1 MGHGTSRFLK
11 ACIAAALLIGIVG
24 AGAVFA
30 ATKPS
35 AHAASAS
42 IRRAVRV
49 SAGGAAARKLAHGGA
64 LPAEMVQLT
73 DITAHTKRTHIH
85 KPKRHLKGKNAKSR
99 AAAVR
104 AAVSAK
110 AGPAGSTSE
119 SGKSDAVKFD
129 AGKSITAPVEAQ
141 AFSGLEDNEVESD
154 PLNLGFD
161 LSADTEG
168 AAGPKYY
175 GESVGF
181 AVGYFDKASSALV
194 SGEEDDEFFTGSG
207 IGAPCEKASNEG
219 YTEPHILYDPQSD
232 RWIVMVTAE
241 QNAFEIGGDFECIGV
256 SATGDPVAGE
266 WHYYSVPLFTEGAET
281 ISGGAVGMWTNGV
294 YMSEEIYCNSTTA
307 SKCPAGYNKE
317 EEFVGT
323 QVWAFNRADLESGA
337 PLEIVT
343 TQGEGVK
350 AGDNFSGKRT
360 ETTFSNED
368 AEGPV
373 PANIEP
379 QTGTPPDSSETSKRN
394 EYFLSS
400 SDLPGTFLKKS
411 DGLLDVWQWHVNWEN
426 PSEDWIGKS
435 KSEQVDYQVTTPI
448 YAIPNSIAGKGEV
461 EYTIPTAG
469 PTAYANPL
477 NTEFDVVMPKPQYT
491 NFGGKESLW
500 LGKATSAILT
510 EKSKEAS
517 TEGPDRVR
525 WEQLALE
532 SSTGAPK
539 TSAPEQT
546 QDYAPEPT
554 ALSRWLPA
562 IGVDKE
568 GDMTVGYSGTD
579 ASVFPSLYIAGQEK
593 VEGMAEGTAKIETL
607 PETVVDEGH
616 GYQTGEEPEEEIK
629 DDSFGP
635 QNAMS
640 VDPNGC
646 EFWFAGQ
653 VDVGSPTNPESED
666 NAWATQITS
675 YHFADCTP
683 STLATAV
690 SVSGEGNTSTGTAT
704 LMAKLTATGT
714 HSGLFGE
721 PVVFSLGGKT
731 VGTATTNEA
740 GVATLSGVDAS
751 GYAAGV
757 SSGVV
762 SASYAGASVYDYSGS
777 EATGNL
783 LVGATQAITFG
794 ALSGKTYGEG
804 PFTVSASSSSSEPV
818 SFTASGTCTVSGAE
832 VTITGAGVC
841 TITASQPGNGSS
853 LLAAPSVSQTFDI
866 ARETQTITP
875 TGTWTSGETVG
886 VNFEAS
892 ATASSGLPCTEQN
905 DADCVYFYVTAG
917 ETHCSEVENGKTP
930 QAEFKPVDAPSCT
943 IDAEQ
948 DGNQNIAPVI
958 LPITVEIPNKGTQ
971 TGAFSDSLETEPKLG
986 EEKSEKVKIKT
997 TFSLTELAGGVTD
1010 PVTWTSGE
1018 PTTSSVVTGATSL
1031 GTIAAAS
1038 TATLG
1043 GEKSGSEWE
1052 KITDS
1057 TTEEANCKSPT
1068 AGTAT
1073 VTFKSSKSSVDGFQP
1088 GDLVKIEGSKVTA
1101 YNTAST
1107 EVKTTPTTNSF
1118 TYCVTKTK
1126 EAEEKTSKAVT
1137 VTGVASTTV
1146 SGTTATAR
1154 VTAAPTT
1161 KFEVGQKVNIAGVKS
1176 TSEAEY
1182 NNKTVEI
1189 LSVPTTTSFTYKVK
1203 SGTANGIGGTVGL
1216 PNTGAVDNE
1225 GLATI
1230 KLTTEPATTL
1240 TPGGSITIEGVA
1252 ETKYNGTFEITSV
1265 PSSTSFTYKLSEAA
1279 VASGGGSITSP
1290 VAPCTYSATF
1300 VLKAQHAGTCK
1311 IEAKQAGNASY
1322 TEATDTLTL
1331 TITGGTQVLTW
1342 SPSGGNV
1349 SSSKATE
1356 VSATTNSGFSPGT
1369 ITSTTATICT
1379 VGSTTEPV
1387 KGTALV
1393 TVTPLAEGTCTLS
1406 ASGNVGS
1413 PEWAE
1418 LKATKES
1425 FTVTNAGAAQ
1435 TITFAEP
1442 KPTTLVHSPLTLSP
1456 TASSGLPVT
1465 LTSTTE
1471 SVCTTGGSH
1480 GDTVT
1485 LVAEGTCTLKAEQ
1498 PGEAGVWAAA
1508 TSVTR
1513 SFRVAKADQVIA
1525 FAQLPNR
1532 EYGSSDFALK
1542 GTSAEAVSENAYSED
1557 LVTNGVPTGLP
1568 VSYEASGACTV
1579 NSEGTDVHLTAAGV
1593 CSITASQAGNSVY
1606 REAPSVSVEFKVL
1619 AVPSAIVFANPG
1631 GQTYGEPAFTPGASA
1646 TSGLPVTYTASG
1658 ACSINGEGLVQVG
1671 APGECTVTAH
1681 GVGGSDYLPPAR
1693 VSQTFTVGKASQS
1706 IEFAVAE
1713 HHYGEADFTISA
1725 TATSGEPV
1733 SFKRQA
1739 GECTL
1744 SGSTVHITG
1753 TGTCTIV
1760 ASQAGNADYEAAPAV
1775 SETFS
1780 IDAASQTIT
1789 FPSVPDQSYGGE
1801 PVALEAS
1808 ASSGLP
1814 VSYTAAGPCSISGA
1828 TVVTEGVGT
1837 CEVTASQEGD
1847 SDYDAASSVTRSF
1860 SIGGGTQTITFANPG
1875 THAYGSSDF
1884 NPDATASS
1892 GLQVTYTASGVCS
1905 ITEAGLVH
1913 LIEAGSCTV
1922 TAHQEGSALWE
1933 PATPVQRTFT
1943 VQAGSQTI
1951 TFASPG
1957 TQTYGEEPFTPV
1969 ATASSGLP
1977 VTFEAS
1983 EDCTIEDDALVL
1995 TGAGSCTVTALQS
2008 GDSQYAEAPPVSHK
2022 LTIEKAAQ
2030 TIDFSVAEHTYGE
2043 PDFTISATST
2053 SGEPV
2058 SFKRQSGECTVSED
2072 TVHITGSGSCTIDAN
2087 QAGNADYKAAA
2098 QVQDTFRIDGASQA
2112 ITFPAIANKTYG
2124 EADFAPEATAS
2135 SGLAVSYSALGECTI
2150 ASGKVHI
2157 TGVGACTVKAKQ
2169 AGDEDYEPAS
2179 EVEQSF
2185 TIAKG
2190 AETITFNPP
2199 ASVSYGA
2206 ASFKLS
2212 ASASSG
2218 LAVTFSGSGA
2228 CTVTA
2233 VGEVTVTGVG
2243 SCTVTASQS
2252 GDAEYE
2258 AAAPVTKSIAIEP
2271 IATSVSLTPKSKTV
2285 KSGKTVRLTA
2295 KVSAAEAGYHLT
2307 SGTVAFYVN
2316 GELVDSQTLGK
2327 SATNTYVYAVKLP
2340 ASTTGYPVKAV
2351 YTSENV
2357 DIAGSTSATSTL
2369 KVRAAK
2375 KH

>member
-1 MGHGTSRFLK
+1 MGHGTSRLLK
-11 ACIAAALLIGIVG
+11 ACIAAALLVGIVG
-24 AGAVFA
+24 VGVVFA

-35 AHAASAS
+35 TRAASAS
-42 IRRAVRV
+42 SRRAVRV
-49 SAGGAAARKLAHGGA
+49 SAGSAAARKLAHGGR

-73 DITAHTKRTHIH
+73 GITAHTKRAHIH
-85 KPKRHLKGKNAKSR
+85 KPKRHFKGKNAKSR
-99 AAAVR
+99 VAAVK

-110 AGPAGSTSE
+110 AGPARSTAVAV
-119 SGKSDAVKFD
+119 KSDAVKFD
-129 AGKSITAPVEAQ
+129 AGKSITAPVEAL
-141 AFSGLEDNEVESD
+141 AFSGLEDNEIASD

-181 AVGYFDKASSALV
+181 AVGFFDKASGALV
-194 SGEEDDEFFTGSG
+194 SGEEDDEFFEGSG
-207 IGAPCEKASNEG
+207 IGAPCEKDSTEG
-219 YTEPHILYDPQSD
+219 YAEPHILYDPTSD

-241 QNAFEIGGDFECIGV
+241 QNAFEVGSSFECIGV

-266 WHYYSVPLFTEGAET
+266 WHYYSVPLFTEGAE
-281 ISGGAVGMWTNGV
+281 IVSNGAVGMWTNGV
-294 YMSEEIYCNSTTA
+294 YMSEEIYCKSTTA
-307 SKCPAGYNKE
+307 AKCPAGYNKE

-350 AGDNFSGKRT
+350 TGDNFEGSRT
-360 ETTFSNED
+360 EVTFSNKD

-379 QTGTPPDSSETSKRN
+379 QTGTPPDGSEASKRN

-400 SDLPGTFLKKS
+400 SDLPGTFTKKS

-435 KSEQVDYQVTTPI
+435 KSEQIDYQVTTPV
-448 YAIPNSIAGKGEV
+448 YAVPNSIAGKGEV

-469 PTAYANPL
+469 PAAYANPL
-477 NTEFDVVMPKPQYT
+477 ATAFDGVLPKPQYT
-491 NFGGKESLW
+491 DFGGKESLW

-525 WEQLALE
+525 WEQIALE
-532 SSTGAPK
+532 SSGGAPK

-568 GDMTVGYSGTD
+568 GDMTLGYSGTD
-579 ASVFPSLYIAGQEK
+579 ASVYPSLYIAGQEK
-593 VEGMAEGTAKIETL
+593 VEGLAEGTAKIESL

-616 GYQTGEEPEEEIK
+616 GYQTGAIEEEK
-629 DDSFGP
+629 DESFGP
-635 QNAMS
+635 QNSMS

-653 VDVGSPTNPESED
+653 VDVGSPTNPEGED
-666 NAWATQITS
+666 DAWATQITS
-675 YHFADCTP
+675 YHFPGCTP

-690 SVSGEGNTSTGTAT
+690 SVSGEGNVSTGTAT
-704 LMAKLTATGT
+704 LTAKLTATGT

-731 VGTATTNEA
+731 VGTATTNDE
-740 GVATLSGVDAS
+740 GVATVSGVDSS

-757 SSGVV
+757 SSGVL
-762 SASYAGASVYDYSGS
+762 SARYAGASAYDYSGS
-777 EATGNL
+777 EASGNL
-783 LVGATQAITFG
+783 LVGATQTIAFA
-794 ALSGKTYGEG
+794 ALSDKSYGEA
-804 PFTVSASSSSSEPV
+804 PFAVSAKASSGEPV
-818 SFTASGTCTVSGAE
+818 NLTASGACTVSGAE

-853 LLAAPSVSQTFDI
+853 LLGAPPVAQTFDI
-866 ARETQTITP
+866 ARETQTITT
-875 TGTWTSGETVG
+875 TGTWTSNETVG

-892 ATASSGLPCTEQN
+892 ATASSGLPCTAEN
-905 DADCVYFYVTAG
+905 NTDCVYFYVPKG
-917 ETHCSEVENGKTP
+917 ETRCSEVENGKTP

-958 LPITVEIPNKGTQ
+958 QPITVEIPNKGTQ
-971 TGAFSDSLETEPKLG
+971 TGAFSDSLETTPPLG
-986 EEKSEKVKIKT
+986 EEKSEKVKVKT
-997 TFSLTELAGGVTD
+997 SFSLTELAAGVTD

-1018 PTTSSVVTGATSL
+1018 PTISSVVTGTTSL
-1031 GTIAAAS
+1031 GAIAAAS

-1057 TTEEANCKSPT
+1057 TTEEATCKG
-1068 AGTAT
+1068 GTAT
-1073 VTFKSSKSSVDGFQP
+1073 VSFKSSKSSVDGFQP

-1101 YNTAST
+1101 YNTTST
-1107 EVKTTPTTNSF
+1107 EVKTTPTTNSL
-1118 TYCVTKTK
+1118 TYCVAKTK

-1137 VTGVASTTV
+1137 VTGVASTIV
-1146 SGTTATAR
+1146 SGAVATAH

-1161 KFEVGQKVNIAGVKS
+1161 KLEVGQKVNIAGVKGAG
-1176 TSEAEY
+1176 EAEY

-1203 SGTANGIGGTVGL
+1203 SGTANGLGGTVGL

-1225 GLATI
+1225 GIATI
-1230 KLTTEPATTL
+1230 KLATEPATAL
-1240 TPGGSITIEGVA
+1240 TVGGSITIEGVT
-1252 ETKYNGTFEITSV
+1252 ETKYDGTFEITSV
-1265 PSSTSFTYKLSEAA
+1265 PSPTSFSYRLSEPA
-1279 VASGGGSITSP
+1279 VASGAGSITSP
-1290 VAPCTYSATF
+1290 LAPCTYSASF
-1300 VLKAQHAGTCK
+1300 VLRAQHAGTCK

-1322 TEATDTLTL
+1322 TEATATLTL

-1342 SPSGGNV
+1342 SPSAGNI
-1349 SSSKATE
+1349 SSSKTTE
-1356 VSATTNSGFSPGT
+1356 VSASTNSGFSPGT
-1369 ITSTTATICT
+1369 ITSTTTSICT
-1379 VGSTTEPV
+1379 VGATTEAA
-1387 KGTALV
+1387 KGSATV
-1393 TVTPLAEGTCTLS
+1393 TVTPVAEGTCTLS

-1435 TITFAEP
+1435 TITFPEP
-1442 KPTTLVHSPLTLSP
+1442 KPTTLAHSPLTLSP

-1465 LTSTTE
+1465 VTSTTE
-1471 SVCTTGGSH
+1471 PVCTAGGSYGH
-1480 GDTVT
+1480 TIA
-1485 LVAEGTCTLKAEQ
+1485 LIKEGTCTLVAEQ
-1498 PGEAGVWAAA
+1498 PGEAGVYAPA

-1513 SFRVAKADQVIA
+1513 SFRVAKADQVIV
-1525 FAQLPNR
+1525 FGQLPNR
-1532 EYGSSDFALK
+1532 EYGSADFSLK
-1542 GTSAEAVSENAYSED
+1542 GTSAEAVSENAYSGE
-1557 LVTNGVPTGLP
+1557 LVSSGVATGLP

-1579 NSEGTDVHLTAAGV
+1579 NAEGTDVHLAGTGV
-1593 CSITASQAGNSVY
+1593 CAITATQAGSSVY
-1606 REAPSVSVEFKVL
+1606 REAPSVGVEFKVL

-1631 GQTYGEPAFTPGASA
+1631 SQTYGEPAFTPGASA

-1658 ACSINGEGLVQVG
+1658 ACSIDGEGLVQVG

-1725 TATSGEPV
+1725 TATSGEAV
-1733 SFKRQA
+1733 SFKRQS
-1739 GECTL
+1739 GECTV
-1744 SGSTVHITG
+1744 SGATVHITG

-1760 ASQAGNADYEAAPAV
+1760 ASQAGNADYEAAPEV

-1780 IDAASQTIT
+1780 IDAASQTIA
-1789 FPSVPDQSYGGE
+1789 FPSIPDQSYGGE

-1808 ASSGLP
+1808 ASSGLQ
-1814 VSYTAAGPCSISGA
+1814 VSYTAAGPCSISGT
-1828 TVVTEGVGT
+1828 TVVSEGVGT
-1837 CEVTASQEGD
+1837 CEVTASQEGNG
-1847 SDYDAASSVTRSF
+1847 DYDAASSVTRSF
-1860 SIGGGTQTITFANPG
+1860 SIGGGSQTITFADPG
-1875 THAYGSSDF
+1875 THTYGAADF
-1884 NPDATASS
+1884 SPDARASS

-1933 PATPVQRTFT
+1933 PATPVERTFT
-1943 VQAGSQTI
+1943 VEADSQTI

-1957 TQTYGEEPFTPV
+1957 TQTYGGEPFTPV
-1969 ATASSGLP
+1969 ASASSGLP

-1983 EDCTIEDDALVL
+1983 EDCAIEDDALVF
-1995 TGAGSCTVTALQS
+1995 TGAGSCTVTAEQS
-2008 GDSQYAEAPPVSHK
+2008 GDSQYKQAAPVSHK
-2022 LTIEKAAQ
+2022 FTVEKAAQ
-2030 TIDFSVAEHTYGE
+2030 TIDFSVSEHTYGD
-2043 PDFTISATST
+2043 PDFTISASAT

-2058 SFKRQSGECTVSED
+2058 SFSRQSGECTVSEG
-2072 TVHITGSGSCTIDAN
+2072 TVHITGTGSCTIDAN
-2087 QAGNADYKAAA
+2087 QAGNANYKAAPE
-2098 QVQDTFRIDGASQA
+2098 VQETFRINAASQT
-2112 ITFPAIANKTYG
+2112 ITFPTIANKTYG
-2124 EADFAPEATAS
+2124 EANFSPEASAS
-2135 SGLAVSYSALGECTI
+2135 SGLVVSYSALGDCTI
-2150 ASGKVHI
+2150 ESGEVHI
-2157 TGVGACTVKAKQ
+2157 TGVGSCTVKAKQ

-2179 EVEQSF
+2179 EVEQAFS
-2185 TIAKG
+2185 IGKG
-2190 AETITFNPP
+2190 SQTITFNPP

-2206 ASFKLS
+2206 APFKVS

-2218 LAVTFSGSGA
+2218 LPVTFSGSGP
-2228 CTVTA
+2228 CTVTGA
-2233 VGEVTVTGVG
+2233 GEVTITGVG
-2243 SCTVTASQS
+2243 SCSVTVTQS
-2252 GDAEYE
+2252 GNADYE
-2258 AAAPVTKSIAIEP
+2258 AASAVTKTIAIEP
-2271 IATSVSLTPKSKTV
+2271 MATSVSLTPKTKTAKAGKAV
-2285 KSGKTVRLTA
+2285 KYKA
-2295 KVSAAEAGYHLT
+2295 KVSAAEAGYKLT
-2307 SGTVAFYVN
+2307 SGTVSFYVN

-2327 SATNTYVYAVKLP
+2327 SATNNYTYHVALP
-2340 ASTTGYPVKAV
+2340 VSASGYPVKAV

-2369 KVRAAK
+2369 KVQAAK
-2375 KH
+2375 KP

>member
-1 MGHGTSRFLK
+1 MTSRAPRFV
-11 ACIAAALLIGIVG
+11 AVCIAAVALLFALASTGV
-24 AGAVFA
+24 AVA
-30 ATKPS
+30 KTSTARPARSSHRTL
-35 AHAASAS
+35 
-42 IRRAVRV
+42 VV
-49 SAGGAAARKLAHGGA
+49 SADSPRAARAMGKDGK
-64 LPAEMVQLT
+64 LPAEMVQVT
-73 DITAHTKRTHIH
+73 GVASHVKRVHAHRLAHADK
-85 KPKRHLKGKNAKSR
+85 
-99 AAAVR
+99 
-104 AAVSAK
+104 AK
-110 AGPAGSTSE
+110 ALFAKAKDS
-119 SGKSDAVKFD
+119 AVL
-129 AGKSITAPVEAQ
+129 AAPLDKELA
-141 AFSGLEDNEVESD
+141 GLEDNEIESD

-181 AVGYFDKASSALV
+181 AVGFFDKASGALI
-194 SGEEDDEFFTGSG
+194 SGEEDDEFFEGSG
-207 IGAPCEKASNEG
+207 IGAPCEKDSTEG
-219 YTEPHILYDPQSD
+219 YAEPHILYDPQSD

-241 QNAFEIGGDFECIGV
+241 QNAFELGSEFECIGV

-266 WHYYSVPLFTEGAET
+266 WHYYSVPLFTGGEET

-294 YMSEEIYCNSTTA
+294 YMSEEIYCNSTTVA
-307 SKCPAGYNKE
+307 KCPAGYNKA

-323 QVWAFNRADLESGA
+323 QVWAFNRSDLESGA
-337 PLEIVT
+337 PLEAIT

-379 QTGTPPDSSETSKRN
+379 GTGTPPDSSEASKRN

-400 SDLPGTFLKKS
+400 SDLPGTFTVKS

-426 PSEDWIGKS
+426 PSEDWIGKN
-435 KSEQVDYQVTTPI
+435 KSEQVDYQVATPV
-448 YAIPNSIAGKGEV
+448 YAIPNAIAGKGEV

-469 PTAYANPL
+469 PAAYANPL
-477 NTEFDVVMPKPQYT
+477 ATDFDAVLPKPQYT
-491 NFGGKESLW
+491 DLGGKESLW
-500 LGKATSAILT
+500 LGKATSTILT
-510 EKSKEAS
+510 ESKGEVK

-568 GDMTVGYSGTD
+568 GDMTLGYSGTD
-579 ASVFPSLYIAGQEK
+579 SSVYPSLYIAGQEK
-593 VEGMAEGTAKIETL
+593 VEAIEEGKAKIESL
-607 PETVVDEGH
+607 PETIVDEGR
-616 GYQTGEEPEEEIK
+616 GYQTGEIEEEK
-629 DDSFGP
+629 DLSFGP
-635 QNAMS
+635 QNSMS

-653 VDVGSPTNPESED
+653 VDVGSPTNPEGED
-666 NAWATQITS
+666 NAWATQITA

-690 SVSGEGNTSTGTAT
+690 SASGEGNALTGTAT
-704 LMAKLTATGT
+704 LTAKLTATGT

-731 VGTATTNEA
+731 VGTAITNDE
-740 GVATLSGVDAS
+740 GVATLSGVDS
-751 GYAAGV
+751 SSYAAGV
-757 SSGVV
+757 SAGVL
-762 SASYAGASVYDYSGS
+762 SASYAGASAYDYSGS
-777 EATGNL
+777 EASGNL
-783 LVGATQAITFG
+783 LVGATQTITFG
-794 ALSGKTYGEG
+794 ALSDKTYGEG
-804 PFTVSASSSSSEPV
+804 PFTVSASASSGQAV
-818 SFTASGTCTVSGAE
+818 TFTAAGTCTVAGAE

-841 TITASQPGNGSS
+841 TITASQPGTGSS

-875 TGTWTSGETVG
+875 TGTWTSNETVG

-892 ATASSGLPCTEQN
+892 ATASSGLPCSAEN
-905 DADCVYFYVTAG
+905 NAGCVYFFVPAG

-930 QAEFKPVDAPSCT
+930 QVEFKPVDTPSCT

-948 DGNQNIAPVI
+948 DGSQNIAPVI
-958 LPITVEIPNKGTQ
+958 QPITVEIPNKGTQ
-971 TGAFSDSLETEPKLG
+971 KGTFSETKA
-986 EEKSEKVKIKT
+986 SY
-997 TFSLTELAGGVTD
+997 SLTELAEGLAN
-1010 PVTWTSGE
+1010 PVTWTSEE
-1018 PTTSSVVTGATSL
+1018 PTSSSVVTGTTSL
-1031 GTIAAAS
+1031 GSIAAAS

-1057 TTEEANCKSPT
+1057 TTEEATCKSPT

-1088 GDLVKIEGSKVTA
+1088 GELVKIEGSKVTA
-1101 YNTAST
+1101 YNTTST

-1126 EAEEKTSKAVT
+1126 EAEEKTAKAVT

-1146 SGTTATAR
+1146 SGTTATAH

-1161 KFEVGQKVNIAGVKS
+1161 KFEVGQKVNIADVKS

-1203 SGTANGIGGTVGL
+1203 SGTANGLGGTVGL

-1225 GLATI
+1225 GVATI
-1230 KLTTEPATTL
+1230 RLATEPATTL
-1240 TPGGSITIEGVA
+1240 TPGGSVTVEGVT
-1252 ETKYNGTFEITSV
+1252 ETKYDGTFEITSV
-1265 PSSTSFTYKLSEAA
+1265 PSPTSFTYKLSEAA

-1290 VAPCTYSATF
+1290 IAPCTYSSAG
-1300 VLKAQHAGTCK
+1300 VVKAQHAGTCK

-1322 TEATDTLTL
+1322 NEATATLTL
-1331 TITGGTQVLTW
+1331 TIAGGTQALTW
-1342 SPSGGNV
+1342 SPNGGNI

-1356 VSATTNSGFSPGT
+1356 VSARSNSELSPGT
-1369 ITSTTATICT
+1369 ITSTTTSICT
-1379 VGSTTEPV
+1379 VGATTEAV
-1387 KGTALV
+1387 KGTATV
-1393 TVTPLAEGTCTLS
+1393 TVTPVAEGTCTLS
-1406 ASGNVGS
+1406 ASGNVGN

-1435 TITFAEP
+1435 TITLTEP
-1442 KPTTLVHSPLTLSP
+1442 KPTTLVHSPLTLAP
-1456 TASSGLPVT
+1456 TASSGLVVT

-1480 GDTVT
+1480 GHTVT
-1485 LVAEGTCTLKAEQ
+1485 LLKEGTCTLVAEQ
-1498 PGEAGVWAAA
+1498 PGEAGVWAPA

-1513 SFRVAKADQVIA
+1513 SFRVAKADQVLA

-1542 GTSAEAVSENAYSED
+1542 GTSEEAVSENAYSEE
-1557 LVTNGVPTGLP
+1557 LVTTGVPTGLP

-1579 NSEGTDVHLTAAGV
+1579 NSEGTDVHLTGAGV
-1593 CSITASQAGNSVY
+1593 CTIVASQAGNSVY
-1606 REAPSVSVEFKVL
+1606 REAPSVAIEFKVL

-1631 GQTYGEPAFTPGASA
+1631 SQTYGEPAFTPGASA
-1646 TSGLPVTYTASG
+1646 TSGLPVTYTAAG

-1671 APGECTVTAH
+1671 SPGECTVTAH

-1725 TATSGEPV
+1725 TATSGELV
-1733 SFKRQA
+1733 SFRRES
-1739 GECTL
+1739 GECNV

-1760 ASQAGNADYEAAPAV
+1760 ASQAGNADYEAAPEV

-1789 FPSVPDQSYGGE
+1789 FPAIPDQSYGGE

-1814 VSYTAAGPCSISGA
+1814 VSYTVAGPCSISGE

-1860 SIGGGTQTITFANPG
+1860 SIGGGTQTISFTNPG
-1875 THAYGSSDF
+1875 THTYGDADF

-1913 LIEAGSCTV
+1913 LIEPGSCTV

-1933 PATPVQRTFT
+1933 AATPVEQTFK
-1943 VQAGSQTI
+1943 VEADSQTI
-1951 TFASPG
+1951 TFANPG

-1977 VTFEAS
+1977 VTFEVS
-1983 EDCTIEDDALVL
+1983 EDCTIENGALVL
-1995 TGAGSCTVTALQS
+1995 TGAGSCTVTAQQS
-2008 GDSQYAEAPPVSHK
+2008 GDSQYQQAPPVSR
-2022 LTIEKAAQ
+2022 TFTVEKAAQ

-2043 PDFTISATST
+2043 PDFTISASAT

-2058 SFKRQSGECTVSED
+2058 SFSRQSGDCTVSGD
-2072 TVHITGSGSCTIDAN
+2072 TVHITGTGSCTIDAN
-2087 QAGNADYKAAA
+2087 QAGNGDYKAAP
-2098 QVQDTFRIDGASQA
+2098 QVQDTFRIDAASQS
-2112 ITFPAIANKTYG
+2112 ITFPTIANKSYG
-2124 EADFAPEATAS
+2124 EADFAPDATAS

-2150 ASGKVHI
+2150 ASGNVHI

-2179 EVEQSF
+2179 EVEQTF

-2190 AETITFNPP
+2190 SETITFNPP

-2206 ASFKLS
+2206 APFKLS

-2218 LAVTFSGSGA
+2218 LAVTFSGSGP
-2228 CTVTA
+2228 CTVSA
-2233 VGEVTVTGVG
+2233 AGEVTVTGVG
-2243 SCTVTASQS
+2243 SCTVIASQS
-2252 GDAEYE
+2252 GNADYE
-2258 AAAPVTKSIAIEP
+2258 AASAVTKSITIEP
-2271 IATSVSLTPKSKTV
+2271 IATSVSLTPKIKTAKRGKTV
-2285 KSGKTVRLTA
+2285 KYKA
-2295 KVSAAEAGYHLT
+2295 KVSAAKAGYHLT

-2327 SATNTYVYAVKLP
+2327 SASNSYTYHVTLP
-2340 ASTTGYPVKAV
+2340 ASAAGYPVKAV

-2357 DIAGSTSATSTL
+2357 DIAGSTSTTSTL
-2369 KVRAAK
+2369 KVKAS
-2375 KH
+2375 KHG

>member
-1 MGHGTSRFLK
+1 MENDMGHGTSRFLK
-11 ACIAAALLIGIVG
+11 ASIAAALLIGMVG

-35 AHAASAS
+35 AHAASAA

-49 SAGGAAARKLAHGGA
+49 SAGSAAARKLAHGGS

-73 DITAHTKRTHIH
+73 DITAHTKRAHIH
-85 KPKRHLKGKNAKSR
+85 KPKRHLKGRNAKSR
-99 AAAVR
+99 AAAVK
-104 AAVSAK
+104 AAVSAN
-110 AGPAGSTSE
+110 AGPAGSTPPSA
-119 SGKSDAVKFD
+119 KSDAVKFD
-129 AGKSITAPVEAQ
+129 AGKSITAPVEAR
-141 AFSGLEDNEVESD
+141 AFSGLEDNEIESD

-181 AVGYFDKASSALV
+181 AVGFFDKASGALV
-194 SGEEDDEFFTGSG
+194 SGEEDDEFFEGSG
-207 IGAPCEKASNEG
+207 IGAPCEKDSTEG
-219 YTEPHILYDPQSD
+219 YAEPHILYDPTSD

-241 QNAFEIGGDFECIGV
+241 QNAFEVGSSFECIGV

-281 ISGGAVGMWTNGV
+281 ISNGAVGMWTNGV
-294 YMSEEIYCNSTTA
+294 YMSEEIYCKSKTVA
-307 SKCPAGYNKE
+307 KCPAGYNKE

-323 QVWAFNRADLESGA
+323 QVWAFNRTDLESGA

-350 AGDNFSGKRT
+350 AGDNFEGPNT
-360 ETTFSNED
+360 EVTFSNKD

-379 QTGTPPDSSETSKRN
+379 QTGTPPDSSEASKRN

-435 KSEQVDYQVTTPI
+435 KSAQVDYQVTTPI
-448 YAIPNSIAGKGEV
+448 YAIPNSVAVKAPEV

-477 NTEFDVVMPKPQYT
+477 ATAFDGVLPKPQYT
-491 NFGGKESLW
+491 DFGGKESLW

-510 EKSKEAS
+510 EKSGEVK

-525 WEQLALE
+525 WEQIALE
-532 SSTGAPK
+532 SSSGAPK

-568 GDMTVGYSGTD
+568 GDMTLGYSGTD
-579 ASVFPSLYIAGQEK
+579 TSVYPSLYIAGQEK
-593 VEGMAEGTAKIETL
+593 VEGTAEGTAKIESL

-616 GYQTGEEPEEEIK
+616 GYQTGAEEGEI
-629 DDSFGP
+629 DESFGP
-635 QNAMS
+635 QNSVS

-653 VDVGSPTNPESED
+653 VDVGSPTNPEGED
-666 NAWATQITS
+666 DAWATQITS
-675 YHFADCTP
+675 YHFADCKA

-690 SVSGEGNTSTGTAT
+690 SVSGEGNASTGTAT
-704 LMAKLTATGT
+704 LSAKLTASGT

-721 PVVFSLGGKT
+721 RVVFSLGGKT
-731 VGTATTNEA
+731 VGTATTNEE
-740 GVATLSGVDAS
+740 GIATLTGVDSS

-757 SSGVV
+757 SSGAV
-762 SASYAGASVYDYSGS
+762 SASYAGASAYDYAGS
-777 EATGNL
+777 QATGSL
-783 LVGATQAITFG
+783 LVGATQTISFG
-794 ALSGKTYGEG
+794 ALAGRTYGEG
-804 PFTVSASSSSSEPV
+804 PFAVSASASSGEPV
-818 SFTASGTCTVSGAE
+818 TFTASGTCTVSGAE
-832 VTITGAGVC
+832 VTITGAGAC

-853 LLAAPSVSQTFDI
+853 LIAAPSVSQTFDI

-875 TGTWTSGETVG
+875 TGTWTSNETVG

-892 ATASSGLPCTEQN
+892 ATASSGLLCTEQN
-905 DADCVYFYVTAG
+905 GADCVYFYVPKG
-917 ETHCSEVENGKTP
+917 ESHCSEVENGKTP

-948 DGNQNIAPVI
+948 DGNQNVAPVI
-958 LPITVEIPNKGTQ
+958 QSITVGIPNKGTQ
-971 TGAFSDSLETEPKLG
+971 KGTFAETKM
-986 EEKSEKVKIKT
+986 SYT
-997 TFSLTELAGGVTD
+997 LTELAEGISN
-1010 PVTWTSGE
+1010 PVTWPSEE
-1018 PTTSSVVTGATSL
+1018 PTTSTVVTGSTSL
-1031 GTIAAAS
+1031 GALAAAS

-1052 KITDS
+1052 KVTDS
-1057 TTEEANCKSPT
+1057 TTEEATCKSPT

-1073 VTFKSSKSSVDGFQP
+1073 VTFKSSKGSVDGFQP
-1088 GDLVKIEGSKVTA
+1088 GDLVKIEGSKVAA
-1101 YNTAST
+1101 YNTTST

-1126 EAEEKTSKAVT
+1126 EAEEKSSKAVT

-1146 SGTTATAR
+1146 SGTTASAR
-1154 VTAAPTT
+1154 VMAAPTT
-1161 KFEVGQKVNIAGVKS
+1161 KLEVGQKVNIAGVKS

-1203 SGTANGIGGTVGL
+1203 SGTANGLGGTVGL

-1225 GLATI
+1225 GVATI
-1230 KLTTEPATTL
+1230 KLATEPATTL
-1240 TPGGSITIEGVA
+1240 TPGGSITIEGVTEA
-1252 ETKYNGTFEITSV
+1252 RYDGTFEIISV
-1265 PSSTSFTYKLSEAA
+1265 PSATSFTYKLSEPA
-1279 VASGGGSITSP
+1279 VASGAGSITSP
-1290 VAPCTYSATF
+1290 AAPCTYNSAG
-1300 VLKAQHAGTCK
+1300 VLTAQHAGTCK

-1322 TEATDTLTL
+1322 NEATAAQTL
-1331 TITGGTQVLTW
+1331 TITGGTQALAW
-1342 SPSGGNV
+1342 SPSGGNI

-1356 VSATTNSGFSPGT
+1356 VSATTNSGLSPGI
-1369 ITSTTATICT
+1369 ITSTTTSICT
-1379 VGSTTEPV
+1379 VGATTEPV
-1387 KGTALV
+1387 KGSASV
-1393 TVTPLAEGTCTLS
+1393 TVTPVAEGTCTLS

-1442 KPTTLVHSPLTLSP
+1442 KPTTLIHSPLTLSP

-1465 LTSTTE
+1465 LMSTTE

-1480 GDTVT
+1480 GHTVT
-1485 LVAEGTCTLKAEQ
+1485 LLTEGSCALVAEQ

-1513 SFRVAKADQVIA
+1513 SFRAAKGDQLLA

-1532 EYGSSDFALK
+1532 EYGTSDFALK
-1542 GTSAEAVSENAYSED
+1542 GTSAEAISENAYSEE

-1579 NSEGTDVHLTAAGV
+1579 NSEGTDVHLTGTGV
-1593 CSITASQAGNSVY
+1593 CSILAKQAGNSIY
-1606 REAPSVSVEFKVL
+1606 REAPSVAVEFKVL

-1631 GQTYGEPAFTPGASA
+1631 SQTYGEPAFTPGASA
-1646 TSGLPVTYTASG
+1646 TSGLAVTYTASG
-1658 ACSINGEGLVQVG
+1658 ACSVTGEGLVQVG
-1671 APGECTVTAH
+1671 TPGECTVTAH

-1733 SFKRQA
+1733 SFKRQS
-1739 GECTL
+1739 GECTV

-1789 FPSVPDQSYGGE
+1789 FPSIPDQSYGGE

-1828 TVVTEGVGT
+1828 TVVTEGVGS

-1847 SDYDAASSVTRSF
+1847 SDYDAASSVTRTF
-1860 SIGGGTQTITFANPG
+1860 SIGGGSQTITFANPG
-1875 THAYGSSDF
+1875 TRAYGSADF

-1892 GLQVTYTASGVCS
+1892 RLQVTYTASGVCS

-1933 PATPVQRTFT
+1933 PATPVERTFT
-1943 VQAGSQTI
+1943 VQAESQTI

-1977 VTFEAS
+1977 VMFEAS
-1983 EDCTIEDDALVL
+1983 EDCTIEDGSLVL

-2008 GDSQYAEAPPVSHK
+2008 GDSQYIQAPPVSRK
-2022 LTIEKAAQ
+2022 FTVEKAAQ
-2030 TIDFSVAEHTYGE
+2030 TIDFSVAEHTYGD
-2043 PDFTISATST
+2043 PDFTISASAT

-2058 SFKRQSGECTVSED
+2058 SFSRQSGECTVSED
-2072 TVHITGSGSCTIDAN
+2072 TVHITGSGSCTIDAT
-2087 QAGNADYKAAA
+2087 QAGNANYGAAPE
-2098 QVQDTFRIDGASQA
+2098 VQETFRIDAASQT
-2112 ITFPAIANKTYG
+2112 ITFPTIANKTYG
-2124 EADFAPEATAS
+2124 EANFSPEASAS
-2135 SGLAVSYSALGECTI
+2135 SGLPVSYSALGDCTI
-2150 ASGKVHI
+2150 EAGKVHI
-2157 TGVGACTVKAKQ
+2157 TGVGSCTVKAKQ

-2190 AETITFNPP
+2190 TETITFNPP

-2206 ASFKLS
+2206 APFKLS
-2212 ASASSG
+2212 ASASTG
-2218 LAVTFSGSGA
+2218 LPVTFSGSGP

-2233 VGEVTVTGVG
+2233 AGEVTITGVG
-2243 SCTVTASQS
+2243 SCTVTVTQS
-2252 GDAEYE
+2252 GNADYE
-2258 AAAPVTKSIAIEP
+2258 AAAPVSKSITIEP
-2271 IATSVSLTPKSKTV
+2271 METSVSLTPKSKTV

-2295 KVSAAEAGYHLT
+2295 KVSAAEAGYQLT

-2327 SATNTYVYAVKLP
+2327 GATSTYVYAVKLP
-2340 ASTTGYPVKAV
+2340 ASATGYPVKAV
-2351 YTSENV
+2351 YASENV

>member
-1 MGHGTSRFLK
+1 MENDMGHGTSRFLK

-42 IRRAVRV
+42 ISRAVRV
-49 SAGGAAARKLAHGGA
+49 SAGSAAARKLAHGGA

-73 DITAHTKRTHIH
+73 DITAHTKHAHIH

-129 AGKSITAPVEAQ
+129 AGKSITAPLEAQ

-161 LSADTEG
+161 LSADSEG

-181 AVGYFDKASSALV
+181 AVGFFDKASGALV
-194 SGEEDDEFFTGSG
+194 SGEEDNEFFEESG
-207 IGAPCEKASNEG
+207 IGAPCEKDSTEG
-219 YTEPHILYDPQSD
+219 YAEPHILYDPRSD

-241 QNAFEIGGDFECIGV
+241 QNAFEVGSSFECIGV

-281 ISGGAVGMWTNGV
+281 ISNGAVGMWTNGV
-294 YMSEEIYCNSTTA
+294 YMSEEIYCKATA
-307 SKCPAGYNKE
+307 AAKCPAGYNKE

-379 QTGTPPDSSETSKRN
+379 QTGTPPDGSEASKRN

-400 SDLPGTFLKKS
+400 SDLPGTFTKKS

-435 KSEQVDYQVTTPI
+435 KSEQVDYQVTTPV
-448 YAIPNSIAGKGEV
+448 YAVPNSISAKGEV

-469 PTAYANPL
+469 PAAYANPL
-477 NTEFDVVMPKPQYT
+477 ATAFDGVLPKPQYT
-491 NFGGKESLW
+491 DFGGKESLW
-500 LGKATSAILT
+500 LGKATSAILA
-510 EKSKEAS
+510 ESKGEA
-517 TEGPDRVR
+517 TKEGPDRVR
-525 WEQLALE
+525 WEQIALE
-532 SSTGAPK
+532 SSSGAPK

-546 QDYAPEPT
+546 QDYAPEPA

-568 GDMTVGYSGTD
+568 GDMTLGYSGTD
-579 ASVFPSLYIAGQEK
+579 SSVYPSLYIAGQEK
-593 VEGMAEGTAKIETL
+593 VEGLAEGTAKIESL

-616 GYQTGEEPEEEIK
+616 GYQTGEEEEEK
-629 DDSFGP
+629 DESFGP
-635 QNAMS
+635 QNSMS

-646 EFWFAGQ
+646 ELWFAGQ
-653 VDVGSPTNPESED
+653 VDVGSPTNPEGED
-666 NAWATQITS
+666 DAWATQITS
-675 YHFADCTP
+675 YHFADCTA

-704 LMAKLTATGT
+704 LTAKLTATGT

-721 PVVFSLGGKT
+721 PVVFSLGGKI
-731 VGTATTNEA
+731 VGTATTNEE
-740 GVATLSGVDAS
+740 GLATLEAVDSSA
-751 GYAAGV
+751 YAAGV

-762 SASYAGASVYDYSGS
+762 SASYAGASAYDYSGS
-777 EATGNL
+777 EATGSL
-783 LVGATQAITFG
+783 LVGATQTISFG

-804 PFTVSASSSSSEPV
+804 PFAVSASASSGEPV
-818 SFTASGTCTVSGAE
+818 TFTASGTCTVSGAE

-875 TGTWTSGETVG
+875 TGTWTSGETVA

-892 ATASSGLPCTEQN
+892 ATASSGLPCTAEN
-905 DADCVYFYVTAG
+905 NADCVYFYVAAG

-930 QAEFKPVDAPSCT
+930 QVEFKPVDVPSCT
-943 IDAEQ
+943 IEAEQ

-971 TGAFSDSLETEPKLG
+971 KGTFAST
-986 EEKSEKVKIKT
+986 KT
-997 TFSLTELAGGVTD
+997 TYSLTELAEGLAN
-1010 PVTWTSGE
+1010 PVTWTSEE
-1018 PTTSSVVTGATSL
+1018 PTTSSVVTGSTSL
-1031 GTIAAAS
+1031 GAIAAAS

-1057 TTEEANCKSPT
+1057 TTEEATCKSPT

-1073 VTFKSSKSSVDGFQP
+1073 VSFKSSKSSVDGFQP
-1088 GDLVKIEGSKVTA
+1088 GELVKIEGSKVAA
-1101 YNTAST
+1101 YNTTST

-1126 EAEEKTSKAVT
+1126 EAEEKSTKAVT

-1146 SGTTATAR
+1146 SGATATAR

-1176 TSEAEY
+1176 ASEAEY

-1203 SGTANGIGGTVGL
+1203 SGTANGLGGTVGL

-1225 GLATI
+1225 GIATI
-1230 KLTTEPATTL
+1230 KLATEPATTL
-1240 TPGGSITIEGVA
+1240 TPGGSVTVEGVTEA
-1252 ETKYNGTFEITSV
+1252 KYDGTFEVISV
-1265 PSSTSFTYKLSEAA
+1265 PSATSFTYKLSEPA

-1290 VAPCTYSATF
+1290 IAPCTYSSAG
-1300 VLKAQHAGTCK
+1300 VVKAQHAGTCK

-1322 TEATDTLTL
+1322 NEATATLTL
-1331 TITGGTQVLTW
+1331 TISGGTQVLTW
-1342 SPSGGNV
+1342 SPNGGNI

-1369 ITSTTATICT
+1369 ITSTTPTVCT

-1393 TVTPLAEGTCTLS
+1393 TVTPVAEGTCTLS

-1435 TITFAEP
+1435 TITFTEP
-1442 KPTTLVHSPLTLSP
+1442 KPTMLVHSPLTLSP
-1456 TASSGLPVT
+1456 TASSGLPVN

-1480 GDTVT
+1480 GHTVT
-1485 LVAEGTCTLKAEQ
+1485 LLKEGTCTLVAEQ
-1498 PGEAGVWAAA
+1498 PGEAGVYAPA

-1513 SFRVAKADQVIA
+1513 SFRVAKADQVLA
-1525 FAQLPNR
+1525 FGSLANR
-1532 EYGSSDFALK
+1532 EYGSADFSLK
-1542 GTSAEAVSENAYSED
+1542 GTSQEAVSENAYSEA
-1557 LVTNGVPTGLP
+1557 LVSSGVATGLA

-1579 NSEGTDVHLTAAGV
+1579 NSEGTDVHLTGTGV
-1593 CSITASQAGNSVY
+1593 CSIVASQAGSAVY
-1606 REAPSVSVEFKVL
+1606 REAPSVAEEFNVL

-1631 GQTYGEPAFTPGASA
+1631 SQTYGEPAFTPGASA
-1646 TSGLPVTYTASG
+1646 TSGLPVTYSASG
-1658 ACSINGEGLVQVG
+1658 ACSVTGEGLVQVG

-1693 VSQTFTVGKASQS
+1693 VSQTFAVGKASQS
-1706 IEFAVAE
+1706 IEFVVAE

-1739 GECTL
+1739 GECTV

-1789 FPSVPDQSYGGE
+1789 FPAIPDQSYGGE

-1814 VSYTAAGPCSISGA
+1814 VSYTAAGPCAISGA

-1875 THAYGSSDF
+1875 THAYGSADF

-1957 TQTYGEEPFTPV
+1957 TQTYGEESFTPV

-2022 LTIEKAAQ
+2022 LTVEKAAQ

-2087 QAGNADYKAAA
+2087 QAGNADYKAAP

-2112 ITFPAIANKTYG
+2112 ITFPTIANKTYG

-2135 SGLAVSYSALGECTI
+2135 SGLAVSYTVLGECTI

-2206 ASFKLS
+2206 APFKLS

-2258 AAAPVTKSIAIEP
+2258 AAAPVTKSITIEP

-2369 KVRAAK
+2369 KVRAAR